1 MYIASVQHKYMN
13 CIAYLTAA
21 GLEKA
26 HSDMTRC
33 KPTLYLDS
41 KSAIR
46 QCCCVL
52 PGIVIMESLSSTTNP
67 VYTTITNT
75 RISITISGILS
86 LRSDGV
92 DTKEKYGVLL
102 MLQVHAYAA
111 LQQLRRQHKNL
122 GISRNLEYE

>member
-1 MYIASVQHKYMN
+1 
-13 CIAYLTAA
+13 
-21 GLEKA
+21 
-26 HSDMTRC
+26 
-33 KPTLYLDS
+33 
-41 KSAIR
+41 
-46 QCCCVL
+46 
-52 PGIVIMESLSSTTNP
+52 MESLSSTTNP